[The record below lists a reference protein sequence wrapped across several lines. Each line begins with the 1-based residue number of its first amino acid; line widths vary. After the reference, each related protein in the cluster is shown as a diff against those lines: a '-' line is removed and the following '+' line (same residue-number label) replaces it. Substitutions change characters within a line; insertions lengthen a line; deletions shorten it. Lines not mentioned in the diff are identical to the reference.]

1 MGKNGAIS
9 TKEQPPAVGAS
20 AEQRVE
26 TAVMAAA
33 PVLKAAASG
42 ASVDQ
47 DRLIQMITEEVIKQL
62 QNK

>member
-1 MGKNGAIS
+1 
-9 TKEQPPAVGAS
+9 
-20 AEQRVE
+20 
-26 TAVMAAA
+26 
-33 PVLKAAASG
+33 VLKAAASG

>member
-1 MGKNGAIS
+1 MGKNAAI
-9 TKEQPPAVGAS
+9 TNAAQPQAVGAS

-26 TAVMAAA
+26 AAVMAAA

>member
-1 MGKNGAIS
+1 
-9 TKEQPPAVGAS
+9 
-20 AEQRVE
+20 
-26 TAVMAAA
+26 MAAA